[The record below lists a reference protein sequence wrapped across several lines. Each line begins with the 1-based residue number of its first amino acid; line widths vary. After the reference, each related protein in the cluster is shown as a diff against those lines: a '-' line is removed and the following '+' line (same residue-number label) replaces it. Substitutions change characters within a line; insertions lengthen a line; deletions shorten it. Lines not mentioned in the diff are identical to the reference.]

1 MSNVKFSLFI
11 KKAKKNTQNQH
22 PIVLTISVAGVRS
35 QIYTGVSVELKQWN
49 PILKKV
55 KGYDENAKALNSTL
69 EALLI
74 NARQISNQLMISGVP
89 FNPNTIK
96 EQLRNGGKKSPL
108 LIESFDKFLS
118 RMNSLIPSRY
128 TRATLVKYTNTKN
141 RVKEFVKHKTNRN
154 DIFLYEL
161 NTQFMEEFDI
171 WLRTKYQNNNNSVYY
186 AQLTPQPSSTQS
198 MVQDF
203 GLGKINLVY
212 SRPDVKGRK
221 IFGGLEPYGTVWR
234 TGANSATV
242 IKFSDEVT
250 MEGNKV
256 PAGEYG
262 LFSIPGEKEW
272 TIILSKQSKQ
282 WGAYT
287 YKPADDFLRFKV
299 KTEHLAQLTETMTLA
314 FTNVTPASCDLQMMW
329 EHSGFVIHMT
339 TDIDTKVMARIDS
352 AMNTDKKTYYE
363 ALIYYYN
370 NNKDMDKALAWA
382 TELEK
387 DKNFPPF
394 VPKLWKAR
402 VLLKKGDKAAAIAT
416 AEQGAKFAADMKTD
430 EYVRLNNEVIAQ
442 AKK

>member
-1 MSNVKFSLFI
+1 MKKLTLSFFIFSVFI
-11 KKAKKNTQNQH
+11 
-22 PIVLTISVAGVRS
+22 G
-35 QIYTGVSVELKQWN
+35 
-49 PILKKV
+49 
-55 KGYDENAKALNSTL
+55 
-69 EALLI
+69 
-74 NARQISNQLMISGVP
+74 
-89 FNPNTIK
+89 
-96 EQLRNGGKKSPL
+96 
-108 LIESFDKFLS
+108 
-118 RMNSLIPSRY
+118 
-128 TRATLVKYTNTKN
+128 
-141 RVKEFVKHKTNRN
+141 
-154 DIFLYEL
+154 L
-161 NTQFMEEFDI
+161 NT
-171 WLRTKYQNNNNSVYY
+171 Y

-198 MVQDF
+198 IVQDF

-221 IFGGLEPYGTVWR
+221 IFGGMEPYGTVWR
-234 TGANSATV
+234 TGANSATL

-250 MEGNKV
+250 MEGNKI

-262 LFSIPGEKEW
+262 LFSIPGEQEW

-287 YKPADDFLRFKV
+287 YKATDDFIRFKV
-299 KTEHLAQLTETMTLA
+299 KTAHLAQLTETMTLA
-314 FTNVTPASCDLQMMW
+314 FNNVTPATCDLQMMW

-339 TDIDTKVMARIDS
+339 TDLDSKVMARIDS
-352 AMNTDKKTYYE
+352 AMNADKKPYYE

-370 NNKDMDKALAWA
+370 NNKDMNKALAWA

-416 AEQGAKFAADMKTD
+416 AQEGAKIAADMKTD